1 MENLEK
7 LYGVGKNIAERLR
20 NTGYETIDAIAE
32 ANPADLATMIEVF
45 PAVAKKIVNSA
56 KDATETKMGEEEVIS
71 KMEIPERVVRISD
84 IARGREKLKEEE
96 PSTEE
101 AHTEEAHTEEAHTE
115 EPHTEEP
122 HTEELPTEEP
132 HTEELP
138 TEEPVERVSP
148 QKKFVSV
155 LVELQKKDGGLY
167 NKVLQETAQSAAAT
181 IKESVEFRR
190 AFLNKIMKNKDF
202 RRQVINLVAKELSD
216 S

>member
-20 NTGYETIDAIAE
+20 NTGYETIDTIAE
-32 ANPADLATMIEVF
+32 ANPADLAKMIEVF

-56 KDATETKMGEEEVIS
+56 KDAVETKMGEEEVIS
-71 KMEIPERVVRISD
+71 MMETPKKIVRISNL
-84 IARGREKLKEEE
+84 ARGKEKLKEEE
-96 PSTEE
+96 P
-101 AHTEEAHTEEAHTE
+101 HTE
-115 EPHTEEP
+115 EPSTEEP
-122 HTEELPTEEP
+122 HTEELPTEGP
-132 HTEELP
+132 H

-155 LVELQKKDGGLY
+155 MVEALKKDEELFD
-167 NKVLQETAQSAAAT
+167 KVLQEAAQSAAAT

-190 AFLNKIMKNKDF
+190 TFLNKIMKNKDF
-202 RRQVINLVAKELSD
+202 RRRVINLVAKELSD